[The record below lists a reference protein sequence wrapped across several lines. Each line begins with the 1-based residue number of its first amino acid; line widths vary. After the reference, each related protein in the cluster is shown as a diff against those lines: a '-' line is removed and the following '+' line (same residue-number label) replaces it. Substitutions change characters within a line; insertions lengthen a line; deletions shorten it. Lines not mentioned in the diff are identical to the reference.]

1 MKKKAKVSFK
11 KNILR
16 FNFAFIILLTSFI
29 GVYYLLNQ
37 NMSMKYNET
46 IQMYDNVSVFYSS
59 LTQANSSFKSYLYT
73 ENVDDINDYNEY
85 INEATKVLKQ
95 LKNTT
100 SEKIGWRFDL
110 LENMLNNYQ
119 KSAQNTKNV
128 MGNENQ
134 EYQNEYNNFLNEYQ
148 LVLKTSN
155 TYYKYVTEEM
165 KLQEA
170 AIEET
175 DATIFLVSIIIIGVG
190 IMWMLV
196 FSFLTIRS
204 ITRPLYSI
212 INNVKL
218 IRKGEYDLSAISNTS
233 QEMEVLCLALEDMA
247 LSVQENILNEKER
260 ANLKHQLLAQENENL
275 KKDELLAQSELKMLQ
290 NQINPHFLFNTLNMI
305 YKTADFEQASNT
317 SDMVKKTSE
326 LLRYALDKASRTS
339 DLLSEIESLK
349 NYIYIQKKR
358 FNERIDFVLTYPENL
373 TNIHVPGMLIQP
385 LVENAVKH
393 GLSELIEDGE
403 VCIDIQELKN
413 SILISV
419 SDNGKGV
426 DTDILEQWILNDF
439 EMSKDKNH
447 LGLYNVI
454 QRVKMFYGST
464 AEISFNSYLGC
475 GFEVTIDIQI
485 EGDEDV

>member
-1 MKKKAKVSFK
+1 MKKKVSFK

-16 FNFAFIILLTSFI
+16 FNFAFIILLSSFI

-37 NMSMKYNET
+37 NMSNKYNET
-46 IQMYDNVSVFYSS
+46 IQMYDSVSVFYSS

-73 ENVDDINDYNEY
+73 ENADDLNDYNKY
-85 INEATKVLKQ
+85 IKEAAEVIKQ
-95 LKNTT
+95 LKETT
-100 SEKIGWRFDL
+100 SDAIGWRFDL
-110 LENMLNNYQ
+110 LDNMLVNYQ
-119 KSAQNTKNV
+119 QSAQNTKNI
-128 MGNENQ
+128 MRNENQ
-134 EYQNEYNNFLNEYQ
+134 EYQMEYNNFLEEYQ
-148 LVLKTSN
+148 LILKTSN
-155 TYYKYVTEEM
+155 TYYKYITDEM
-165 KLQEA
+165 KLQEV
-170 AIEET
+170 AIEEM
-175 DATIFLVSIIIIGVG
+175 DSTIFLISMIIISAG
-190 IMWMLV
+190 ILWMLV
-196 FSFLTIRS
+196 FSLLTIRS
-204 ITRPLYSI
+204 ITRPLYSTI
-212 INNVKL
+212 DNVKL

-247 LSVQENILNEKER
+247 TSVQKNILNEKEQ
-260 ANLKHQLLAQENENL
+260 ANLKHQLLTQENENL

-305 YKTADFEQASNT
+305 YKTADFEQATNT

-339 DLLSEIESLK
+339 DLSSEIESLK

-358 FNERIDFVLTYPENL
+358 FNERIDFVLTYPDKFA
-373 TNIHVPGMLIQP
+373 NIHVPGMLIQP

-403 VCIDIQELKN
+403 VCIEIQELEK

-426 DTDILEQWILNDF
+426 DTDVLEQWILNDF
-439 EMSKDKNH
+439 KMSEDKSH

-475 GFEVTIDIQI
+475 GFEVTIEIQI